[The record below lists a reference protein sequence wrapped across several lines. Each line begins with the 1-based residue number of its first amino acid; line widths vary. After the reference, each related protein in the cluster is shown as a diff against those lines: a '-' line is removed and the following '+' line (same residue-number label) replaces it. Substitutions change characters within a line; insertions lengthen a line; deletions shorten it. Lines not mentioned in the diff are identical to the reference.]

1 VRRPLA
7 AALAALTFTSAAGAQ
22 ATRTPAAP
30 RKAPAPARPAAAP
43 VRTPAVAPP
52 ALAAPFDTTLLAS
65 LRWREIGPF
74 RGGRSVTVSGS
85 AARPNEY
92 WFGSTGAGV
101 YKTTDG
107 GESWTSMTDRYFGG
121 TIGAV
126 AVAPSNP
133 DVVYVGGGE
142 YAIRGNV
149 SHGEGMWKTTDGGK
163 TWTQIGLKDS
173 RQISRIR
180 VHPTNPDL
188 LWVAVQGH
196 VWGPNPER
204 GIFRSTDGGTTWTRT
219 LFVND
224 STGAS
229 DLALDPNDPS
239 VLYAAFWQAHRK
251 PWQLVSG
258 GAGSN
263 IFKSTDGGVTWTSLR
278 TKKGMPAGL
287 WGNIGLSVSGANSRR
302 VFAIIEADEGGVFR
316 SDDAGETWTRTSEDR
331 NLRQR
336 AWYYSKIHAD
346 PKDTNVVYV
355 NNVSFM
361 KSTDGGKSFRPI
373 RAPHGDSHDLWIA
386 PNDPNRFIE
395 ANDGGAN
402 VTTNGGRTWS
412 EQDVATA
419 QFYHVSV
426 TEHWPYRIC
435 GAQQDNSTLCG
446 PSRKPGVITMNDWQD
461 AGGGESGYVTAL
473 PTDPDVIFAGS
484 YGGLLTRKDMRTESE
499 RNVNPWPLN
508 PMGHN
513 AGDLKYRMQWTFP
526 IVVSPHDP
534 KVLYVGS
541 NVIFRSTDEGESYEP
556 ISPDLSR
563 NDPRTLGA
571 SGGPI
576 TRDQTGVEYYG
587 TVFTIAESPL
597 EKGVIWAGTDDGLV
611 QITRDGGKN
620 WFNVTPPL
628 LRSLEWAR
636 VSMIDASRHKAG
648 TAYVAANRFQ
658 LDDNHPYL
666 FRTTDYGRTWTRI
679 DGGAE
684 DAVGARRAPSAG
696 GIAADEFTRVIRED
710 LERPGLLYAGTER
723 GIWASLDDGA
733 TWVSLRRNLPPVPVH
748 DIALKDG
755 DVIAGTHGRSFW
767 ILDDVSV
774 LRQLTPAIA
783 SAKAHLYQPRDAHRV
798 EWGGGFFAQM
808 AAGNVSPARPVGSNP
823 QSGLL
828 IEYRLA
834 ANAREVAIEILDS
847 TGTLVRRWSSLQDST
862 QRADSVRRAGRM
874 QAAIDSLVKTG
885 LAADSAR
892 RRVMGGGGAG
902 MLAAAGEEMSFR
914 RATPPMR
921 LPDRAG
927 THRVAWN
934 MRWPDAQA
942 FEGMIMWAAG
952 TQGPMAL
959 PGTYTVRLS
968 VDGEPIGERTAKLL
982 PDPRSTAKPADY
994 AAQFALLRRI
1004 AQRTDD
1010 ANKGVLTVRSLRA
1023 QVAERMKAL
1032 GGDSAAFGAAARPW
1046 LARLADVED
1055 SLYQTKNRSGQDP
1068 LNYPIRLNNQIAALA
1083 GVVASADARPT
1094 KQSQVVFDLLST
1106 KLDGELTRLRTE
1118 LGAPLDQLNQWLVS
1132 KNQPKLD
1139 PGKAAPAPA
1148 PRAEDDDEVT
1158 SEADRR

>member
-1 VRRPLA
+1 MPLRRPLA
-7 AALAALTFTSAAGAQ
+7 AVLATLTLTATAGAQ
-22 ATRTPAAP
+22 ARPAP
-30 RKAPAPARPAAAP
+30 RRAPAPPPAPAVRP
-43 VRTPAVAPP
+43 VVAPP
-52 ALAAPFDTTLLAS
+52 ALAAPFDTALLGA
-65 LRWREIGPF
+65 LRWREIGPH

-85 AARPNEY
+85 VARPNEY
-92 WFGSTGAGV
+92 WFGGTGAGV
-101 YKTTDG
+101 FKTTDG

-149 SHGEGMWKTTDGGK
+149 SHGDGVWRTTDGGK
-163 TWTQIGLKDS
+163 TWRFLGLGDT
-173 RQISRIR
+173 RQVSRIR
-180 VHPTNPDL
+180 VHPTNPDVA
-188 LWVAVQGH
+188 WVAAFGH
-196 VWGPNPER
+196 VWGPNAER
-204 GIFRSTDGGTTWTRT
+204 GIFKTTDGGATWTRV

-229 DLALDPNDPS
+229 DLALDPNDPNT
-239 VLYAAFWQAHRK
+239 LYAAFWQAHRK

-263 IFKSTDGGVTWTSLR
+263 IFKSTDGGATWTSLR
-278 TKKGMPAGL
+278 TRKGMPAGL

-302 VFAIIEADEGGVFR
+302 VYAIIEADEGGVFR
-316 SDDAGETWTRTSEDR
+316 SDDAGETWVRTSDDR

-361 KSTDGGKSFRPI
+361 KSTDGGRTFRPI

-386 PNDPNRFIE
+386 PDNSNRFIE

-402 VTTNGGRTWS
+402 VTTTGGRTWS

-419 QFYHVSV
+419 QFYHVS
-426 TEHWPYRIC
+426 TTNHWPYRIC

-446 PSRKPGVITMNDWQD
+446 PSRKPGQITIGDWID
-461 AGGGESGYVTAL
+461 AGGGESGYVTAH
-473 PTDPDVIFAGS
+473 PTRPDIVFAGS
-484 YGGLLTRKDMRTESE
+484 YGGYLTRKDMRTGSE
-499 RNVNPWPLN
+499 RDVNPWPLN
-508 PMGHN
+508 PMGHS
-513 AGDLKYRMQWTFP
+513 AGDLRYRMQWTFP
-526 IVVSPHDP
+526 IVVSPHDD

-541 NVIFRSTDEGESYEP
+541 NVIFRTTDEGESYEP
-556 ISPDLSR
+556 ISPDLTR
-563 NDPRTLGA
+563 NDPRTLGP

-587 TVFTIAESPL
+587 TVFTLAESPL

-611 QITRDGGKN
+611 QVTRDGGRN
-620 WFNVTPPL
+620 WLNVTPPL
-628 LRSLEWAR
+628 LRKMEWAR
-636 VSMIDASRHKAG
+636 VSIIEASRFKRG
-648 TAYVAANRFQ
+648 TAYLAANRFQ
-658 LDDNHPYL
+658 LDDNAPYL
-666 FRTTDYGRTWTRI
+666 FRTTDYGLTWTRI
-679 DGGAE
+679 DGGSE
-684 DAVGARRAPSAG
+684 DATGARRAPSAG
-696 GIAADEFTRVIRED
+696 GIPADEFTRVIRED
-710 LERPGLLYAGTER
+710 TERPGLLYAGTER

-748 DIALKDG
+748 DIAVKDG

-767 ILDDVSV
+767 VLDDVSV

-783 SAKAHLYQPRDAHRV
+783 AKGNHLFKPRDAHRV

-808 AAGNVSPARPVGSNP
+808 AAENASPARPVGANP

-828 IEYRLA
+828 VEYRLA
-834 ANAREVAIEILDS
+834 QAAKEVTLEILDS
-847 TGTLVRRWSSLQDST
+847 TGTLVRRYASLQDSAV
-862 QRADSVRRAGRM
+862 RADSVRRAGRV
-874 QAAIDSLVKTG
+874 QAIADSLVKTG
-885 LAADSAR
+885 IAADSAR
-892 RRVMGGGGAG
+892 RRAGQMGAG
-902 MLAAAGEEMSFR
+902 MLAAEAAPMR
-914 RATPPMR
+914 RASPAMR

-934 MRWPDAQA
+934 MRWPDAKA

-959 PGTYTVRLS
+959 PGTYTVRLT
-968 VDGEPIGERTAKLL
+968 VDGTVVGTETAKLL
-982 PDPRSTAKPADY
+982 PDPRSEAKPADY
-994 AAQFALLRRI
+994 VAQFTLLRRI
-1004 AQRTDD
+1004 AQRTDE
-1010 ANKGVLTVRSLRA
+1010 ANAGVLTVRSLRA
-1023 QVAERMKAL
+1023 QVADRMKAL
-1032 GGDSAAFGAAARPW
+1032 GADSAAFGAEARPW

-1068 LNYPIRLNNQIAALA
+1068 LNYPIRLNNRIAALA

-1094 KQSQVVFDLLST
+1094 KQAQVVFDLLST
-1106 KLDGELTRLRTE
+1106 QLDGELARLRTE
-1118 LGAPLDQLNQWLVS
+1118 LGAPLDRLNQWLAG

-1139 PGKAAPAPA
+1139 PGKAAPTPA
-1148 PRAEDDDEVT
+1148 PRAEDDDEAT
-1158 SEADRR
+1158 SGERRRW